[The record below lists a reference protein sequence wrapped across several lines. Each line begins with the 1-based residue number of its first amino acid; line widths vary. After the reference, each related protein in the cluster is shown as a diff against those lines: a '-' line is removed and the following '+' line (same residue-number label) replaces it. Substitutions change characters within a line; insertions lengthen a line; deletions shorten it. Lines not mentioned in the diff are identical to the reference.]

1 MASSNVIQIA
11 PIPAEIRDR
20 IVEVANALFEQAGH
34 ATFPTVDQVRRSAR
48 ADMNAVSTVMR
59 EWRRE
64 QSARAAPLPIQIPEP
79 ITAAGNAAM
88 AALWLQAQSIA
99 NESLQAA
106 QGAWEAERAQE
117 VTLREEMASA
127 YDALAAELEALRADT
142 AAATRAR
149 DQVEAALRAE
159 LTNAQA
165 AAAEALGRADRA
177 TTQSLDLQAAADR
190 LTADVDQLRKAL
202 DQAHSDLARTQTQ
215 LEADT
220 DRHKEHRQHAAQEA
234 QRLAERMTTATGER
248 DQARREAS
256 TAEKERATAREAEA
270 RLQGQVDAMRE
281 QLATLT
287 RAIGGAAPGAGG
299 R

>member
-1 MASSNVIQIA
+1 MASSNVVQLSPIA
-11 PIPAEIRDR
+11 GEIRDR
-20 IVEVANALFEQAGH
+20 IVGAANALFEQAGH
-34 ATFPTVDQVRRSAR
+34 TTFPTVDQVRRVAH

-64 QSARAAPLPIQIPEP
+64 QSARAAPLPVQIPEP
-79 ITAAGNAAM
+79 IAAAGTAAM

-106 QGAWEAERAQE
+106 QGAWEAERAQQE
-117 VTLREEMASA
+117 TLREEMASA

-142 AAATRAR
+142 TAATLAR
-149 DQVEAALRAE
+149 DQTEAALRAE
-159 LTNAQA
+159 LASAQA
-165 AAAEALGRADRA
+165 ATAEALARADRA
-177 TTQSLDLQAAADR
+177 ANQALDLQANVDR
-190 LTADVDQLRKAL
+190 LAGDVDQLRTAL

-215 LEADT
+215 LEADAE
-220 DRHKEHRQHAAQEA
+220 RHKEHRQHAAQEA
-234 QRLAERMTTATGER
+234 QRLAERMTTATSER

-270 RLQGQVDAMRE
+270 RLQGQVDAMSE
-281 QLATLT
+281 QLATLA